1 MFFTY
6 IYREL
11 RRRHRQALLTAL
23 GLAVGVGLVVAVT
36 AYAGGVSDAQ
46 NTVLHSLYG
55 VGTDITVSQ
64 TQKLDQGGAPRFN
77 MNPGST
83 KEQGTAFSRD
93 SVRSAPGQQ
102 SLSAAK
108 VTSLKSLSGVAQAVG
123 GLTLNSTHV
132 SGKFAKAFS
141 QGGAAPSAASGGS
154 QSGAQ
159 TAPSTS
165 QAPIKVSSYSI
176 AGVDVGQTSLGP
188 LSSTELVT
196 GRIFKSSETTA
207 KVAVLSQSYAK
218 QHKYTVGSIFKIS
231 GSKYTVIGLVTSSAG
246 SSSGSNVHIPLQVAQ
261 KLSDN
266 TGKVNQIY
274 VKATSANAIAKV
286 KSEIKTVM
294 PKATVTTAQD
304 LANQVS
310 GSLKSASQLADTLG
324 KWLAIAALIAAF
336 AVASLL
342 SVSAVSRR
350 VREFGTLKALGWKSR
365 RVVGQVMG
373 ESVVEGV
380 IGGVIGVIIGLV
392 GAGLIAHFSPVLK
405 ATVGQTSSAGAAGGA
420 GGRAAL
426 RAPLAAPGSTAPN
439 LPAVDPPAPRVRAN
453 AQPRDR
459 PRRDSQDSLSSCTG
473 PIQRSRLGCLGLRLS
488 RAA

>member
-36 AYAGGVSDAQ
+36 AYAGGVSKAQ
-46 NTVLHSLYG
+46 GQVLHSLYG
-55 VGTDITVSQ
+55 VGTDITVTQ
-64 TQKLDQGGAPRFN
+64 TAKLGQGGPQRFK
-77 MNPGST
+77 MNPGS
-83 KEQGTAFSRD
+83 KRKQGKAFSRD
-93 SVRSAPGQQ
+93 AVTSSPGQQ
-102 SLSAAK
+102 SLAATK
-108 VTSLKSLSGVAQAVG
+108 VTQIASLNGVKQAVG
-123 GLTLNSTHV
+123 GLTLTSMKV
-132 SGKFAKAFS
+132 SGKFAKASSASGVASSAGGSGLQSSS
-141 QGGAAPSAASGGS
+141 QPAPSA
-154 QSGAQ
+154 
-159 TAPSTS
+159 S

-176 AGVDVGQTSLGP
+176 AGVDVSQTSLGP
-188 LSSTELVT
+188 LSSTELVS
-196 GRIFKSSETTA
+196 GRTFKSSETTA

-218 QHKYTVGSIFKIS
+218 QNKYAVGSTFKIS

-246 SSSGSNVHIPLQVAQ
+246 SSSGSNAYIPLQMAQ

-266 TGKVNQIY
+266 SGKVNQVY
-274 VKATSANAIAKV
+274 VKATSANDIAKV

-304 LANQVS
+304 LASQVS

-365 RVVGQVMG
+365 RIVGQVMG

-380 IGGVIGVIIGLV
+380 IGGIIGVIIGV
-392 GAGLIAHFSPVLK
+392 IGAGLIAHFSPVLK
-405 ATVGQTSSAGAAGGA
+405 ATVGQTSSAGAGAAGGGFPGAASALGQAAQTVTLHLTAPVSLQLVLLAVGLALA
-420 GGRAAL
+420 GGVLAGAFGGWRASRLRPADAL
-426 RAPLAAPGSTAPN
+426 RR
-439 LPAVDPPAPRVRAN
+439 VD
-453 AQPRDR
+453 
-459 PRRDSQDSLSSCTG
+459 
-473 PIQRSRLGCLGLRLS
+473 
-488 RAA
+488 